1 MSAQGTV
8 IKTSPPSLKNRLIFR
23 SLFLIPVAIIAL
35 VVFILMNSDGGGNIN
50 RSLLLNT
57 VTERAEGQYGNVDNV
72 ECRTDSGDEIPSSV
86 RVSVGKEFICTITSG
101 DSQITTTA
109 HVTYLSKEV
118 RLRNAERNSYIDDIS
133 VALYDN

>member
-8 IKTSPPSLKNRLIFR
+8 VKTSPPSLKNHLIFR
-23 SLFLIPVAIIAL
+23 SLFLIPIAIIAL
-35 VVFILMNSDGGGNIN
+35 VIFILMNSGGGGNIN

-57 VTERAEGQYGNVDNV
+57 VTERAEGQYSSVDNV